1 MSGTVEDGAGGG
13 RAVEG
18 GGPVCVVGS
27 LNDDTTLSVAALPVP
42 GETTLT
48 EAGRLTSPGG
58 KGANQAA
65 AAAVLGARV
74 VMVGAVGD
82 DEPGERALAAL
93 RRVGVS
99 VDAVRV
105 RDDVGTGVAVI
116 TVDARGENTIVVDA
130 GANASLRAEEAARAV
145 AEARP
150 AVLLLQLEV
159 PHDAVAAAARAGTGA
174 VVVLNPA
181 PMPPDHR
188 PVRDLLPL
196 VDVLVPNRSELGR
209 LAGLPEPTGPGEVA
223 ACVAALEHAGS
234 VVVTLGADGALCF
247 EKGTAPVAVP
257 GVRVQTR
264 DASGAGDVFC
274 GCLAQQLA
282 AGAGLVEAVRRAN
295 ALAAAST
302 VHRGARAR
310 ADLAEMVEVAD
321 LG

>member
-1 MSGTVEDGAGGG
+1 MTGL
-13 RAVEG
+13 
-18 GGPVCVVGS
+18 VCVVGS
-27 LNDDTTLSVAALPVP
+27 LNDDTTLSVAALPAP

-48 EAGRLTSPGG
+48 EAERLTSPGG

-82 DEPGERALAAL
+82 DEPGERSLAAL
-93 RRVGVS
+93 RALD
-99 VDAVRV
+99 VDLTAVAR
-105 RDDVGTGVAVI
+105 RDEVGTGIAVI
-116 TVDARGENTIVVDA
+116 TVDAGGENTIVVDA
-130 GANASLRAEEAARAV
+130 GANASLTAQEAAQAV
-145 AEARP
+145 ATVRP

-159 PHDAVAAAARAGTGA
+159 PQDAVTAAARAATGA

-181 PMPPDHR
+181 PMPADPG

-209 LAGLPEPTGPGEVA
+209 LTALPEPTGPSEVA
-223 ACVAALEHAGS
+223 ACVAALGHVGS

-247 EKGTAPVAVP
+247 EKGAAPVAVP
-257 GVRVQTR
+257 GVPTATR

-282 AGAGLVEAVRRAN
+282 DGADLLEAVRRAN
-295 ALAAAST
+295 SLAAAST
-302 VHRGARAR
+302 VHPGARVR
-310 ADLAEMVEVAD
+310 ADLTD
-321 LG
+321 LPGPSSP